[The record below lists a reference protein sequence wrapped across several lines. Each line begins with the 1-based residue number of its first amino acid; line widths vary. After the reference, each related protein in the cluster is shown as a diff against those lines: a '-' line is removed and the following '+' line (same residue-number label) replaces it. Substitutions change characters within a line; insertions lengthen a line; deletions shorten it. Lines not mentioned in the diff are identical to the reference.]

1 MEYYKRSYLYHL
13 WQIIKQPRR
22 KKNYFLLIYDD
33 NPYDNIT
40 IDRFFKD
47 PYMGFDL
54 SENYR
59 YYNIISCEYKG
70 KAKDNYYGEKIVDEY
85 RVLVECYQYYSEW
98 EANKYYK
105 KLEKE
110 HKQYKK
116 EYEKKAKTIQI

>member
-1 MEYYKRSYLYHL
+1 MNYFKKSYLYHL
-13 WQIIKQPRR
+13 WQILKQPRR
-22 KKNYFLLIYDD
+22 KKNYFLLMFDD

-47 PYMGFDL
+47 PYYGFDL
-54 SENYR
+54 SESYR

-70 KAKDNYYGEKIVDEY
+70 KEKNNYGDNIVEVY

-98 EANKYYK
+98 EANKNYK
-105 KLEKE
+105 KFEKE

-116 EYEKKAKTIQI
+116 EYEKRTSIQV